1 MVPERSLIL
10 STPTSQHFRSKLAA
24 MSLDYPRLED
34 PDLPAVGV
42 LLGPDARGPLES
54 LVPDLE
60 DYRMRQVSWWPGRRI
75 TVRYQVKSQK
85 RVTQI
90 VACAGFIPD
99 GAAVVEANGVRIGLW
114 SLPADPALPGL
125 ASALDPPSVKKML
138 ADIGVTTS
146 RVDIVL
152 RAYRPTRRAVVQ
164 VDTET
169 ARIYLKLGR
178 PRSVALLHETHKMM
192 AEMLPVPM
200 SLGYDAELG
209 IVVMPSG
216 RGRTL
221 RDTLDAGGELP
232 SAEELDDL
240 LAAIPPPLA
249 ESGSRSPIDKL
260 GSLRVLLDAI
270 VPDQRSRIDDLVG
283 RIGTEGPGEL
293 VPAHRDFHD
302 GQVLVEGGRI
312 TALLDVD
319 THGKGHPA
327 DDPSTM
333 IGHLISRRPHAQS
346 PERIDAFA
354 DGLVKHWTDR
364 VDRRE
369 VKRRQAAVMLGLAT
383 GPFRVQQEGWP
394 VLVRERILR
403 ADQSL
408 D

>member
-1 MVPERSLIL
+1 
-10 STPTSQHFRSKLAA
+10 
-24 MSLDYPRLED
+24 MSSEYPRLED
-34 PDLPAVGV
+34 PDLPAVGI
-42 LLGPDARGPLES
+42 LLGPDARGPLEA
-54 LVPDLE
+54 LLPDVQ
-60 DYRMRQVSWWPGRRI
+60 DFRTRQVSWWPGRRI
-75 TVRYQVKSQK
+75 TVRYQVKSQQ
-85 RVTQI
+85 RIPQI
-90 VACAGFIPD
+90 VACAGVIPE
-99 GAAVVEANGVRIGLW
+99 GAVIVEANGVRIGVW
-114 SLPADPALPGL
+114 SLPDDPALPGL
-125 ASALDPPSVKKML
+125 ASALDPASVKEML

-152 RAYRPTRRAVVQ
+152 RAYRPNRRAVLQ
-164 VDTET
+164 VDTDT

-178 PRSVALLHETHKMM
+178 PRSVARLHETHKMM
-192 AEMLPVPM
+192 AGTLPVPT
-200 SLGYDAELG
+200 SLGYDADLG
-209 IVVMPSG
+209 ILVMPSG

-221 RDTLDAGGELP
+221 RDTLDVGGELP
-232 SAEELDDL
+232 SAEALDDL
-240 LAAIPPPLA
+240 LAAIPPPL
-249 ESGSRSPIDKL
+249 ENSGSRSPIDKL

-283 RIGTEGPGEL
+283 RIGTERPGEP

-312 TALLDVD
+312 TGLLDVD
-319 THGKGHPA
+319 THGMGHPA

-333 IGHLISRRPHAQS
+333 IGHLASRRPHAQN
-346 PERIDAFA
+346 PARIDAFA

-364 VDRRE
+364 VDRGE
-369 VKRRQAAVMLGLAT
+369 IKRRKAAVMLGLAT